1 MYALTT
7 AELMERPDLWRAVH
21 KLRYEIF
28 VEEMG
33 WDALQRTDRLEIDQ
47 FDHDEAVHHL
57 VIRNGELAG
66 YQRMLPTTRPHLLTE
81 VLQDLYVGTPP
92 SGRNVWELTRYAVA
106 RRDFLEDRGRGR
118 QFQAGAAIFLGDQD
132 REIAGFSQR
141 IDEGRGIGHFA
152 VELAPVFTGKLGAKL
167 GDGVA
172 DIGKFVLW
180 LGGGHL
186 NSAGVNRG
194 RVAACGAVETLCR
207 G

>member
-1 MYALTT
+1 MVYICAWQ
-7 AELMERPDLWRAVH
+7 AA
-21 KLRYEIF
+21 
-28 VEEMG
+28 
-33 WDALQRTDRLEIDQ
+33 
-47 FDHDEAVHHL
+47 
-57 VIRNGELAG
+57 
-66 YQRMLPTTRPHLLTE
+66 
-81 VLQDLYVGTPP
+81 
-92 SGRNVWELTRYAVA
+92 AVA
-106 RRDFLEDRGRGR
+106 AGALDFLEDRGRGR
-118 QFQAGAAIFLGDQD
+118 QFKAGAAVLLGDQD

-141 IDEGRGIGHFA
+141 IDEGRGIGHLA
-152 VELAPVFTGKLGAKL
+152 VELAPVFAGKLGAKL